1 MTTITRHLA
10 PVRRVIGLLALA
22 TAIVAAPAGAILENL
37 GSAGAT
43 PTASTQPVGGTPRG
57 GPDSGPTTG
66 GALSAAEAST
76 SPGSHKH
83 LGAKQP
89 LYGDGLI
96 LVPNVD
102 TTVHQSR

>member
-10 PVRRVIGLLALA
+10 SARRVIGSLALA
-22 TAIVAAPAGAILENL
+22 TAIVAAPAAAILEYP

-43 PTASTQPVGGTPRG
+43 PTASTQPVGGTTRG

-66 GALSAAEAST
+66 GAPSAAEAST

-83 LGAKQP
+83 LGAQQP

-96 LVPNVD
+96 LVPHVD

>member
-10 PVRRVIGLLALA
+10 VALRVISWLALA
-22 TAIVAAPAGAILENL
+22 TAIVAAPAGAILENP

-43 PTASTQPVGGTPRG
+43 PTASTQPVGGTPRR

-66 GALSAAEAST
+66 GAPSAAEAST

-83 LGAKQP
+83 LGPSNRCMAMA
-89 LYGDGLI
+89 
-96 LVPNVD
+96 
-102 TTVHQSR
+102 